1 MFGKVLIANRGEIA
15 VRIARACRELGIETV
30 AIYSE
35 ADAEALHVLVA
46 DEAYCVGPGPSAQSY
61 LNIPNIMSTAVLA
74 GVDAIHPGY
83 GYLAERAPFAEI
95 CESHGI
101 KFIGPSARSIERM
114 GDKAAAKATVQEA
127 GVPVIPGSD
136 GPVEDAEEAL
146 RVAEEIGYPVL
157 IKASA
162 GGGGM
167 GMRLVRD
174 RAELEQAL
182 QLAQT
187 EAQGAFGSSEVYI
200 EKAIERP
207 RHIEIQILADEYG
220 NVVHL
225 GERECSIQRRHQKV
239 LEEAPSPAVSSELR
253 ARMGAAAVRAAEA
266 VGYANAGTVEFLLD
280 ADGNFY
286 FLEMNTRIQV
296 EHPLTESL
304 TGIDL
309 VKRQILIAQG
319 QPLPWTQE
327 EIRLEG
333 HAIEFRIN
341 AENPDNNFMPS
352 PGRIDLL
359 IPPGGPGV
367 RFDSGVYSGAMVS
380 PFYDPMFAKLIV
392 YGNDREEA
400 IARGRAALSD
410 LVIQGVATNVEFHL
424 RVLEDDAF
432 RQGDLSTDFIER
444 RNLTSAS

>member
-1 MFGKVLIANRGEIA
+1 MFGKILIANRGEIA

-35 ADAEALHVLVA
+35 ADDEALHVLVA
-46 DEAYCVGPGPSAQSY
+46 DEAYCVGPGPSSQSY

-83 GYLAERAPFAEI
+83 GYLAERAAFAEI
-95 CESHGI
+95 CQSHGI

-114 GDKAAAKATVQEA
+114 GDKAAARETVQAA

-136 GPVEDAEEAL
+136 GPVRDATHAL
-146 RVAEEIGYPVL
+146 HVARDIGFPVL
-157 IKASA
+157 IKAVA

-174 RAELEQAL
+174 ESDLEQAV
-182 QLAQT
+182 QLAQN
-187 EAQGAFGSSEVYI
+187 EAQGAFGSADVYI
-200 EKAIERP
+200 EKFVERP
-207 RHIEIQILADEYG
+207 RHIEIQVLADEHG

-225 GERECSIQRRHQKV
+225 GERECSIQRRHQK
-239 LEEAPSPAVSSELR
+239 LIEEAPSPAVTPELR
-253 ARMGAAAVRAAEA
+253 ARMGDAAVRAARA

-280 ADGNFY
+280 DAGNFY

-296 EHPLTESL
+296 EHPVTEWL

-319 QPLPWTQE
+319 QPLPWTQSD
-327 EIRLEG
+327 ITWDG

-352 PGRIDLL
+352 PGRIELI

-367 RFDSGVYSGAMVS
+367 RFDTGVYSGAVVS
-380 PFYDPMFAKLIV
+380 PYYDPMFAKLIV
-392 YGNDREEA
+392 YGRSREEA

-410 LVIQGVATNVEFHL
+410 LVIQGVHTNVEFHQ
-424 RVLEDDAF
+424 RVLDDEAF
-432 RQGDLSTDFIER
+432 QRGDLSTDFIER
-444 RNLTSAS
+444 RELTLDS